1 MCWTPGIRKSYS
13 QYCYIDVGNSATM
26 LGVLKADATRTR
38 QVVEFTVSSVA
49 NYAWVLRYHAS
60 FVDSTGRIVFD
71 MSAFGFEAHHSG

>member
-1 MCWTPGIRKSYS
+1 
-13 QYCYIDVGNSATM
+13 M

-71 MSAFGFEAHHSG
+71 MSAFGFEAHHSGRDDAMRLKLSGVVSDYTAS